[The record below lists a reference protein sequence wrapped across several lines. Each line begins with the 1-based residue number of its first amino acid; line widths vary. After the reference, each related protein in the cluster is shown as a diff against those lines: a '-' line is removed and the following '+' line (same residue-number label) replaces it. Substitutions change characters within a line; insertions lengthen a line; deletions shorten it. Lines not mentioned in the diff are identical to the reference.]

1 MEQPIVDLTLP
12 DFEGIMMGYNTIV
25 LRREKGVCLIS
36 LNRPK
41 AMNAINDEMRSEL
54 GEAIKEVETD
64 DDARVLIITGS
75 GNAFSA
81 GADLNEFNDNYA
93 QFSQSGR
100 MPEFGGPELALQFA
114 SFPKP
119 VIAAINGVAVG
130 WGMTMPV
137 ACDIRLASPNA
148 RFAAPFVRVGL
159 TPEFGS
165 CYLLQRLIGYGPA
178 AELFFSARTVDAN
191 EALAIGLVNRIV
203 PHEHLLPEAW
213 SLAHAI
219 AAHPRAALLRTKE
232 LLRRGMLDRPL
243 QEWIEYEASVF
254 QECMTGSEHHEAVL
268 NLLAELARKDKK
280 AN

>member
-1 MEQPIVDLTLP
+1 MPQPIVDSILP
-12 DFEGIMMGYNTIV
+12 NFKGMMMGYNTIA
-25 LRREKGVCLIS
+25 LKKENGVSLIT

-41 AMNAINDEMRSEL
+41 AMNAINDEMRLEL
-54 GEAIKEVETD
+54 GDAIKEVETD
-64 DDARVLIITGS
+64 DDTRVLIITGS

-81 GADLNEFNDNYA
+81 GADLNEFNDSHS
-93 QFSQSGR
+93 QFRQSGR
-100 MPEFGGPELALQFA
+100 KAEFGGPDLALQFA
-114 SFPKP
+114 RFPKP
-119 VIAAINGVAVG
+119 LIAAINGVAVG

-178 AELFFSARTVDAN
+178 ADLFFSARMVDAN

-203 PHEHLLPEAW
+203 RHEHLLSEAW

-280 AN
+280 AD